1 MTLRGWATFAWQSD
15 YGQIYLVDDAD
26 GSFEAPVAITSEMEA
41 RRVHAPATG
50 LVVYTQDCLQQQIR
64 IAIHAVEPARAE
76 TEPMSGKPWTQVET
90 IAARFPGRRFTLSSP
105 SHPYPLPAGPV
116 FLLDTPT
123 VRARVGWLEFEGCR
137 DDSVPVEPDVID
149 IVLWP
154 D

>member
-1 MTLRGWATFAWQSD
+1 MTLRGWATFAWQAD
-15 YGQIYLVDDAD
+15 YGQFYLVDDA
-26 GSFEAPVAITSEMEA
+26 GESFDAPVRITPEMEA

-64 IAIHAVEPARAE
+64 VAIHAAEPTPEA

-90 IAARFPGRRFTLSSP
+90 IAARFPARRFTLSSP
-105 SHPYPLPAGPV
+105 STPSPLPAGPV

-123 VRARVGWLEFEGCR
+123 VRARVSWLEFEGSR